1 MEIKVMTNK
10 DEGFYKY
17 MGPFFGSRKVA
28 KELGMPLWDDD
39 DRTWII
45 AFDGDKVVGFCS
57 FVKHK
62 SQNKATLKSG
72 YVVEEYRAHGIYDKL
87 FKYRLDVLKE
97 MKVKKL
103 ISTTTDKS
111 WHTHERY
118 GFKHT
123 INRGRYRVY
132 EMELKY
138 E

>member
-10 DEGFYKY
+10 DEDFYKY

-39 DRTWII
+39 ERTWII
-45 AFDGDKVVGFCS
+45 AFDNDKVVGFCS

-72 YVVEEYRAHGIYDKL
+72 YVVEEYRNSGIYDQL

-103 ISTTTDKS
+103 ISTTTNKS

>member
-1 MEIKVMTNK
+1 MKMVLMTNK
-10 DEGFYKY
+10 EEGFYCY

-28 KELGMPLWDDD
+28 KELGMPLWDDE

-45 AFDGDKVVGFCS
+45 AFENDKVIGFCS

-72 YVVEEYRAHGIYDKL
+72 YVIEEYRNQGIYDKM
-87 FKYRLDVLKE
+87 FKFRLHVLKE

-111 WHTHERY
+111 WNTHERY

-132 EMELKY
+132 EKELD